1 MCDNLRG
8 RLIRCAR
15 GEELRGGDVGVGF
28 SLWGSSRLYA
38 SLSFLSS
45 PAARIL
51 RSAHA
56 RRGFSSEKKKR
67 FSLAES
73 LELRCHGICPF
84 ASTTISSVFD
94 FLVSDT
100 VRLAITPF
108 STPSDPKNPP
118 FFLEADFL
126 SSFQKFY
133 REKPPKLELVFSLE
147 SNFNRDRLKMDQSLK
162 YKVLCLGTKDE
173 MRFIGEW

>member
-1 MCDNLRG
+1 MREGGGATRRRCWR
-8 RLIRCAR
+8 RL
-15 GEELRGGDVGVGF
+15 F
-28 SLWGSSRLYA
+28 SLRIISIVRVS
-38 SLSFLSS
+38 SS

-56 RRGFSSEKKKR
+56 RRGFSSEKKR

-73 LELRCHGICPF
+73 LVFRCHGICPV

-108 STPSDPKNPP
+108 STPSDPKKSPL
-118 FFLEADFL
+118 FSEAVFL

-133 REKPPKLELVFSLE
+133 RQKPPKLELVFSLE

-173 MRFIGEW
+173 MRFIGE

>member
-73 LELRCHGICPF
+73 LELRCHGICSF

-118 FFLEADFL
+118 FFRRPFFCLLSKSSIDRNPQSWNWSFL
-126 SSFQKFY
+126 S
-133 REKPPKLELVFSLE
+133 
-147 SNFNRDRLKMDQSLK
+147 NRISIATGWRWTS
-162 YKVLCLGTKDE
+162 
-173 MRFIGEW
+173 R

>member
-1 MCDNLRG
+1 M
-8 RLIRCAR
+8 
-15 GEELRGGDVGVGF
+15 
-28 SLWGSSRLYA
+28 YA
-38 SLSFLSS
+38 SLRLPPLVYCDPHMRDGDFR
-45 PAARIL
+45 PK
-51 RSAHA
+51 
-56 RRGFSSEKKKR
+56 KKKR

-73 LELRCHGICPF
+73 LELRCHGICSF

-173 MRFIGEW
+173 MRFIGE